1 MKNHGS
7 MTTLGWLERVW
18 FPEFGTPDEG
28 VVAKIDTGAD
38 SGALHCTGE
47 RLVHGQDGQIT
58 LEFQPFDD
66 KHNVIRTKNYKLTKV
81 RNVHGIRER
90 YRIKTTIRLQD
101 GKDYPIELTLVDR
114 KHMKYEVIIGRRFL
128 DKKFVVDVSQE
139 NI

>member
-1 MKNHGS
+1 
-7 MTTLGWLERVW
+7 MTDKGVVLGWLERVW

-47 RLVHGQDGQIT
+47 RLVHGEDGQII

-66 KHNVIRTKNYKLTKV
+66 KHNVIRTKNYELTKV
-81 RNVHGIRER
+81 RNVHGVRER
-90 YRIKTTIRLQD
+90 YRIKTTIHLQD

-128 DKKFVVDVSQE
+128 YDKFVVDVSQE